1 MSVRIVV
8 IGAGAMGS
16 LFGGYLSRFHE
27 VTLVGTREAHM
38 ERIRRDGVHITEA
51 DGQARCFRPDARV
64 STAGMAPADLVLVQV
79 KAPATEAALQ
89 AHRGIIDAHTLV
101 LTLQNGMGHE
111 EVLRRYAKEEQIVI
125 GTTKHNCSVT
135 SPGCIRHGGSGMTF
149 IGGLTGNTP
158 EVEHLADA
166 LTESG
171 LECTCCPDVRCL
183 IYEKLVINA
192 SSSVLSGILQV
203 PQGFVLSNPHAWTL
217 CKTLIRETV
226 AVAAAEGIPL
236 DAEQKVEEVRTLL
249 QGNPDGLTSIY
260 ADLRDGRRTEVDT
273 ISGAVVAAGRKLAVP
288 TPMQE
293 TMVELVHAM
302 EGKADL

>member
-1 MSVRIVV
+1 MRIVV

-38 ERIRRDGVHITEA
+38 EKIRRDGVHITEA
-51 DGQARCFRPDARV
+51 DGRTLCFRPDARV
-64 STAGMAPADLVLVQV
+64 STEGMAAADLVLVQV
-79 KAPATEAALQ
+79 KAPSTAAALE
-89 AHRGIIDAHTLV
+89 AHKGVIDGHTLV

-111 EVLRRYAKEEQIVI
+111 EVLGRYAKEEQIVI
-125 GTTKHNCSVT
+125 GTTKHNCSVME
-135 SPGCIRHGGSGMTF
+135 PGCIRHGGSGMTY
-149 IGGLTGNTP
+149 IGGISGDAQR
-158 EVEHLADA
+158 VQRLADA
-166 LTESG
+166 LTQCG
-171 LECTCCPDVRCL
+171 LECEWCPDVRRL

-226 AVAAAEGIPL
+226 AVAAAEGIRL
-236 DAEQKVEEVRTLL
+236 DPEEKVEEVRKLL
-249 QGNPDGLTSIY
+249 EGNPGGLTSIY

-273 ISGAVVAAGRKLAVP
+273 ISGAVVAAGRRLGVP

-293 TMVELVHAM
+293 TMVKVVHAM